1 MRIKLAIILTAALL
15 LSGVSVSA
23 NGRLDVEV
31 TLEKD
36 GSAHIREI
44 WDMTFNRGTEWYLVR
59 DNLGDISI
67 TNFSV
72 SDENGLEFFREED
85 WDIDRSLGQ
94 KAGRCG
100 IIKRKNG
107 CELCWG
113 LGSHGNHVFDVR
125 YTMTNVVKSAN
136 DYDYLHIQFVS
147 QGIDPA
153 PDIVKVTVRH
163 PGTAL
168 DTSWARVWA
177 FGYDGE
183 VNFDEGTI
191 VATADNFDSGSSV
204 ILLARFDKG
213 TFASSSLFGGSF
225 SDIQETAFR
234 GSAYADNEEQGTPYV
249 LIILAAIFA
258 PLLLFVTNT
267 LIKRKN
273 IRDALGG
280 KTVKEVEWSRE
291 VPYGGDLLSSYYV
304 MLHSLHILEKDNST
318 IASAMIL
325 HMVQNGCILATKGNG
340 RKPLLSFP
348 ENADLSGL
356 GKSEREL
363 YEMMLES
370 SGSDRILQS
379 REFSKWARRHPEKLM
394 EWNSGVRSEGRENL
408 RDKGSLSGTAYTS
421 KGIEENRKIVGL
433 KKYLSDT
440 TLIKERSTPE
450 VHLWR
455 DYIIF
460 AALAGIADKVAK
472 ELSEIDPAAFEQ
484 ATYLPYQDMNTV
496 IYLSRSINS
505 SVLHYGVPGAAST
518 SAKGGF
524 GGGVSFGGG
533 GGFSGGG
540 FGGGAR

>member
-85 WDIDRSLGQ
+85 WDTDRSLGQ

-177 FGYDGE
+177 YCRKSGRSHILDAALRQ
-183 VNFDEGTI
+183 DECGTEDWMFLGVVHQI
-191 VATADNFDSGSSV
+191 IGKFVLPDYCLMVPDVYLDVAVCQQVKIGTAPV
-204 ILLARFDKG
+204 VPAELAG
-213 TFASSSLFGGSF
+213 TVAFVEQLERVAEQVAFGG
-225 SDIQETAFR
+225 
-234 GSAYADNEEQGTPYV
+234 
-249 LIILAAIFA
+249 
-258 PLLLFVTNT
+258 FV
-267 LIKRKN
+267 
-273 IRDALGG
+273 
-280 KTVKEVEWSRE
+280 
-291 VPYGGDLLSSYYV
+291 
-304 MLHSLHILEKDNST
+304 
-318 IASAMIL
+318 ASA
-325 HMVQNGCILATKGNG
+325 
-340 RKPLLSFP
+340 
-348 ENADLSGL
+348 AD
-356 GKSEREL
+356 
-363 YEMMLES
+363 
-370 SGSDRILQS
+370 
-379 REFSKWARRHPEKLM
+379 
-394 EWNSGVRSEGRENL
+394 V
-408 RDKGSLSGTAYTS
+408 
-421 KGIEENRKIVGL
+421 
-433 KKYLSDT
+433 
-440 TLIKERSTPE
+440 
-450 VHLWR
+450 
-455 DYIIF
+455 
-460 AALAGIADKVAK
+460 
-472 ELSEIDPAAFEQ
+472 
-484 ATYLPYQDMNTV
+484 
-496 IYLSRSINS
+496 
-505 SVLHYGVPGAAST
+505 
-518 SAKGGF
+518 
-524 GGGVSFGGG
+524 
-533 GGFSGGG
+533 
-540 FGGGAR
+540 